1 MKVCISCQTD
11 VSSKTAYPIK
21 EDRIIKVIRGVKK
34 ALGIAQMNE
43 LYVCKDCLPKHNERR
58 KSFEKSMLFASVFAG
73 LVLVILLAAIILSA
87 RFDAW
92 AVISA
97 FIVAGFIV
105 VLPVF
110 KYAPAVEAPPEP
122 AAPVPAIPPPPA
134 PQEPAPPVQPLA
146 PARAEGTKE
155 DEGKRKKK
163 SKK

>member
-1 MKVCISCQTD
+1 MKVCISCQAD
-11 VSSKTAYPIK
+11 ASSKTAYPIK
-21 EDRIIKVIRGVKK
+21 EDRIIRVIRGVKK

-73 LVLVILLAAIILSA
+73 LVLVVLLAAIILSA

-92 AVISA
+92 AVVSA

-110 KYAPAVEAPPEP
+110 KYAPAVEAPTEP

-134 PQEPAPPVQPLA
+134 PQEPAPPIPPLA
-146 PARAEGTKE
+146 GKAKE
-155 DEGKRKKK
+155 DESKKKRK

>member
-11 VSSKTAYPIK
+11 VSAKTAYPIR
-21 EDRIIKVIRGVKK
+21 EDRIIKVIRAVKK

-73 LVLVILLAAIILSA
+73 LVLVILLATIILSA

-92 AVISA
+92 AVVSA
-97 FIVAGFIV
+97 FIV

-122 AAPVPAIPPPPA
+122 AVPVPAIPPPPA
-134 PQEPAPPVQPLA
+134 PQEPAPPMPPMAAQDK
-146 PARAEGTKE
+146 G
-155 DEGKRKKK
+155 
-163 SKK
+163 

>member
-1 MKVCISCQTD
+1 MKVCISCQAD

-21 EDRIIKVIRGVKK
+21 EDRIIKTIRAVKK

-43 LYVCKDCLPKHNERR
+43 LYVCKDCLSKHAQRR

-92 AVISA
+92 AVVSA

-110 KYAPAVEAPPEP
+110 KYAPAVEAPPE
-122 AAPVPAIPPPPA
+122 APVPMPAIPPPPV
-134 PQEPAPPVQPLA
+134 PQEPVPPMSPETA
-146 PARAEGTKE
+146 SAKGEESKK
-155 DEGKRKKK
+155 KRSK